1 MNRSSSRIKAEEQEM
16 DDQQETSDYNSDERS
31 TDYEPLRKM
40 APLEPM
46 PPSPSSA
53 AVAATC
59 SNSSSLA
66 AADAALLQLPRG
78 LKEELICQ
86 VCGDQA
92 TGRHYGATTC
102 NGCKGFFRRTVRR
115 GYKYSCRF
123 SGACNIDKL
132 NRAICRYCRYMRC
145 VNAGMKEDAVQSER
159 DIIGKRQHSASV
171 GSAPIDGGAPNPY
184 AAFSPPS
191 DSPPTSAA
199 SAAAPTATTSKRRQS
214 LESDLFCSRGSNT
227 KRGSPE
233 GSTSA
238 AAAAA
243 SSNPLEQWETPQGLL
258 SSLLRSEASIQ
269 SLRDSVIKQTETVEY
284 STRPEEPQKPDMAG
298 GRAATVNDIFT
309 SIHSQLL
316 LVIEWAKTLPAFA
329 ALSTDDQTALLRHF
343 ASQQLVLC
351 VAYRSINAANTLKLI
366 NDSYIPRVTRRGDNM
381 DFYARDCERVL
392 DELVAPMRFLKID
405 ETEFVA
411 MKACILFNPVARGLS
426 SSTVMSVLATRR
438 KIFAALESH
447 CKRVRPEDPNR
458 MGDLTFFI
466 LGPLQSLA
474 NCVSDDVLVSKLS
487 GAARIDL
494 LMEELILSDAEEQK
508 FMLPMRA
515 SDGGGGASSTSC
527 LEQLQQMQHAPV
539 PQSSSS
545 LMDDLP
551 GPSTSYASMSDSQ
564 PHRSCSMSSQDL
576 LGELDLFDSLPS
588 STHHQ
593 SHHHHQQQQQPHHSM
608 QLNSPLSQYILGPYD
623 PYPGGEGLFDDDSNY
638 FEDRSHF
645 LDNSPPSWTSP
656 VLSAID
662 PPPYNL
668 SGF

>member
-1 MNRSSSRIKAEEQEM
+1 MYRSGRVKLEELDM
-16 DDQQETSDYNSDERS
+16 DDQLETSDYNSDERS
-31 TDYEPLRKM
+31 TDYEPARKM

-46 PPSPSSA
+46 PPAAASPATAGTTGA
-53 AVAATC
+53 AAAAAGTA
-59 SNSSSLA
+59 SSSSLA
-66 AADAALLQLPRG
+66 AADAALVLQLPRG
-78 LKEELICQ
+78 IKEELICQ

-123 SGACNIDKL
+123 NGACNIDKL

-171 GSAPIDGGAPNPY
+171 GSAPFDGGAPNPY

-191 DSPPTSAA
+191 DSPPAAGAAA
-199 SAAAPTATTSKRRQS
+199 SAPCSSSAKRRQS
-214 LESDLFCSRGSNT
+214 LETDS
-227 KRGSPE
+227 
-233 GSTSA
+233 SA
-238 AAAAA
+238 EAAR
-243 SSNPLEQWETPQGLL
+243 SHGLL

-284 STRPEEPQKPDMAG
+284 STRPEEPQKSDMSG
-298 GRAATVNDIFT
+298 CGRAATVNDIFT

-316 LVIEWAKTLPAFA
+316 LVIEWAKTLPPFA

-426 SSTVMSVLATRR
+426 SATVMSVLATRR

-447 CKRVRPEDPNR
+447 CRRQRPDDPNR

-515 SDGGGGASSTSC
+515 AEGGGASTSGQ
-527 LEQLQQMQHAPV
+527 EQLQQMPHAAEQQP
-539 PQSSSS
+539 PSTS
-545 LMDDLP
+545 LFDDLP
-551 GPSTSYASMSDSQ
+551 GPSTSYALSDTH
-564 PHRSCSMSSQDL
+564 PHRSCSMTCQDL
-576 LGELDLFDSLPS
+576 LGELDLFDSLS
-588 STHHQ
+588 SS
-593 SHHHHQQQQQPHHSM
+593 SHHHHQQHHHQESLHHHQQPSHSM
-608 QLNSPLSQYILGPYD
+608 QLNSPLSQYILSGPYD
-623 PYPGGEGLFDDDSNY
+623 GYPDGGGGGLFDDDVGGY

-645 LDNSPPSWTSP
+645 LDASPPSWASP

-668 SGF
+668 GGF